1 METVGMIRDGGPL
14 TGIVAAMEEEIAPLR
29 ARLVGGRRVVF
40 DVDVDAAQVTVGM
53 LGGTRVALVVTGDG
67 AGNARRGLASFL
79 SAMPPQRIIVLGVAG
94 GLSAGLGAGAL
105 VVGAHVVDETDGRV
119 HAGHRDLVE
128 LAETVGRARRGVAVT
143 ALRIADSAAEKRRLF
158 ALATTR
164 VPTEGDLSER
174 AAVVDLESAVFAAVA
189 SDAGVPWLVLRAVSD
204 TAAESVPAL
213 LNRSRDEGGAVRR
226 DRVARGLLMNPRALM
241 PLLAL
246 RGRVRACAE
255 GLGRAVELVLEALRT
270 GELAP
275 HVGVGQL
282 GTSVSAAPKE
292 V

>member
-1 METVGMIRDGGPL
+1 METVGMLRDGGPL

-29 ARLVGGRRVVF
+29 ARLVGARRVA
-40 DVDVDAAQVTVGM
+40 VDGDAAQVTVGA

-67 AGNARRGLASFL
+67 AGNARRGLAAFL
-79 SAMPPQRIIVLGVAG
+79 AVMPPRRIIVLGVAG
-94 GLSAGLGAGAL
+94 GLSASLGAGAL

-119 HAGHRDLVE
+119 HAAHGALVE
-128 LAETVGRARRGVAVT
+128 LAATVGRARRGVAVT
-143 ALRIADSAAEKRRLF
+143 ALRIADSADEKRRLF

-164 VPTEGDLSER
+164 VPVEGDLAER
-174 AAVVDLESAVFAAVA
+174 AAVVDLESAVFASLA

-213 LNRSRDEGGAVRR
+213 LNRSRDAGGAVRR
-226 DRVARGLLMNPRALM
+226 ERVARGLLMNPRALM

-246 RGRVRACAE
+246 RGRVRACAD
-255 GLGRAVELVLEALRT
+255 GLSRAVELVLEALRT
-270 GELAP
+270 NELAP
-275 HVGVGQL
+275 SVGVEAL
-282 GTSVSAAPKE
+282 RTSATPKE

>member
-1 METVGMIRDGGPL
+1 MLRDGGSL
-14 TGIVAAMEEEIAPLR
+14 TGIVAAMQEEIAPLR
-29 ARLVGGRRVVF
+29 ARLVGGRRLA
-40 DVDVDAAQVTVGM
+40 VDGAEVTVGA

-67 AGNARRGLASFL
+67 AGNARRGLAAFL
-79 SAMPPQRIIVLGVAG
+79 SVMPPQRIIVLGVAG
-94 GLSAGLGAGAL
+94 GLSASLGAGAL

-119 HAGHRDLVE
+119 HAGHVALVE

-143 ALRIADSAAEKRRLF
+143 ALRIADSADEKRRLF

-164 VPTEGDLSER
+164 VPTEGDRPER
-174 AAVVDLESAVFAAVA
+174 AAVVDLESAVFASLA

-213 LNRSRDEGGAVRR
+213 LNRSRDADGAVRR
-226 DRVARGLLMNPRALM
+226 ERVARGLLTNPRALM

-246 RGRVRACAE
+246 RGRVRACAD
-255 GLGRAVELVLEALRT
+255 GLAGAVERVLAALRAD
-270 GELAP
+270 ELASP
-275 HVGVGQL
+275 IGVEQL
-282 GTSVSAAPKE
+282 RTSATPKE